1 MKVQEILLEFLEP
14 RKPDTVK
21 SSTFKKRG
29 AQSSVT
35 NIVQRQFTTSHQNV
49 VKVQFSP
56 AVTDNDEKSV
66 SITFYVNDVLYD
78 NASTT
83 DKDIKNDFEILSG
96 VMYIVLNYLDRA
108 KLNHC
113 TFDAFKGEGDTK
125 TKFNMPLD
133 KAINNLNGIIDSLYQ
148 KLADLDITP
157 EMVQNELN
165 RVNALYAKLRKP
177 LVDTVIVIYKPELM
191 HALKELKQFLAMPPT
206 EHSANQ
212 FGLLTMAISKYDK
225 NMSTWPE
232 YKALVDSINNIRPA
246 IVSYGKQGASITKN
260 RRFSVYSRILD
271 KYFSNKWDVQTQHES
286 FYLTRKGT
294 K

>member
-14 RKPDTVK
+14 RKPDAVK
-21 SSTFKKRG
+21 SSTFKKSG
-29 AQSSVT
+29 VQGSVT
-35 NIVQRQFTTSHQNV
+35 NIVQRQFTTSHENV

-56 AVTDNDEKSV
+56 AATDDGAKSV

-78 NASTT
+78 NASTA

-113 TFDAFKGEGDTK
+113 TFEAFKGEGDTK

-133 KAINNLNGIIDSLYQ
+133 KAVNNLNHLIDSLYQ
-148 KLADLDITP
+148 ALAELVITP
-157 EMVQNELN
+157 EMIQTELA
-165 RVNALYAKLRKP
+165 RVNKIYALLKKP
-177 LVDTVIVIYKPELM
+177 LVDNVVVIHKPELM
-191 HALKELKQFLAMPPT
+191 HALKELKQFLSMPPT
-206 EHSANQ
+206 DQSANQ
-212 FGLLTMAISKYDK
+212 FGSLTMAIAKYDK
-225 NMSTWPE
+225 NVSAWPE
-232 YKALVDSINNIRPA
+232 YKSLVDALNNIRPA
-246 IVSYGKQGASITKN
+246 FVSYSKQGASVTKN
-260 RRFSVYSRILD
+260 RRFAVYSRILD
-271 KYFSNKWDVQTQHES
+271 KYFADKWDVQTQHDT